1 MEIED
6 PILQV
11 RVGGGGM
18 YLHWIILFM
27 CLQEVEEE
35 EEVVEEVAQV
45 EEEEEVVEEVAQV
58 EEHHGR

>member
-1 MEIED
+1 
-6 PILQV
+6 
-11 RVGGGGM
+11 M

-45 EEEEEVVEEVAQV
+45 EEEEEVVEVATQKV
-58 EEHHGR
+58 RNSSEEEDVDMFESMKP